1 MPGADAGTTENHP
14 LIDVLPRLPA
24 LPQQVKI
31 LPSLPATVQS
41 QLHAIDGRNGKGLAL
56 GQSVPNLLETAY
68 QVVQSRLILNAPVPG
83 GEYDFITTYS
93 QAGEAMTN
101 LQREIKKT
109 FGLTGRPEMIETN
122 VQILTVQ
129 SPNTAGFKPSSG
141 KFSNQTGPDFYSIR
155 GATLYVLVADL
166 EVSLGSAIVNETRLQ
181 GNFDIDLKWDSTPD
195 GLKRVLRD
203 ELGLELTPGR
213 ETVPFLVVDKTN

>member
-1 MPGADAGTTENHP
+1 
-14 LIDVLPRLPA
+14 
-24 LPQQVKI
+24 
-31 LPSLPATVQS
+31 
-41 QLHAIDGRNGKGLAL
+41 
-56 GQSVPNLLETAY
+56 
-68 QVVQSRLILNAPVPG
+68 
-83 GEYDFITTYS
+83 
-93 QAGEAMTN
+93 
-101 LQREIKKT
+101 
-109 FGLTGRPEMIETN
+109 
-122 VQILTVQ
+122 VQ

-166 EVSLGSAIVNETRLQ
+166 EVSLGTAIVNETRLQ

>member
-1 MPGADAGTTENHP
+1 MPGAG
-14 LIDVLPRLPA
+14 
-24 LPQQVKI
+24 
-31 LPSLPATVQS
+31 
-41 QLHAIDGRNGKGLAL
+41 
-56 GQSVPNLLETAY
+56 
-68 QVVQSRLILNAPVPG
+68 
-83 GEYDFITTYS
+83 
-93 QAGEAMTN
+93 
-101 LQREIKKT
+101 EIKKT

-166 EVSLGSAIVNETRLQ
+166 EVSLGTAIVNETRLQ